1 MNVVDLFSRHS
12 GTCSCA
18 PVILFPVPVTHF
30 RLFLLR
36 GSARFSSL
44 SPLPNSFHF
53 PSPFSGEG
61 VSKSR
66 RWRGEEGV
74 NEVGRRR
81 WRSEERIGEQ
91 KKHNW
96 KHSTYYSAYFTYP
109 LSYTINTKY
118 IHSISRTLL
127 FGRNYN
133 HSAIGKVTLPERL

>member
-1 MNVVDLFSRHS
+1 MFLRS
-12 GTCSCA
+12 GYSVSGSGHT
-18 PVILFPVPVTHF
+18 FPALSPP
-30 RLFLLR
+30 RLRKIQQPLPPL
-36 GSARFSSL
+36 
-44 SPLPNSFHF
+44 PLPNSFHF
-53 PSPFSGEG
+53 TSPFSGEG